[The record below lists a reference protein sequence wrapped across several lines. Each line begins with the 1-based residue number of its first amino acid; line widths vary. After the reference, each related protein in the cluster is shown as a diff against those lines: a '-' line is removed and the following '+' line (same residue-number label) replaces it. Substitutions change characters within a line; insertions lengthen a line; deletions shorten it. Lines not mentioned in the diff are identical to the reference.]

1 MVKKMTKMKLNKTV
15 SAVLVIV
22 LLLSTIC
29 IAPMNAEASSSK
41 YTHTKTNKR
50 KSVAI
55 DNKKL
60 PGDFHYQLIKIKGS
74 SSVKKKINNK
84 LNKDYNKFVNE
95 NWSTFKSILVE
106 DYNNNR
112 DTSDYICYKDSKV
125 KYQSNKYY
133 SIKFEEKW
141 YVGGIYN
148 STRSG
153 KVFSKK
159 TGKELKITSFA
170 KGKSS
175 TIKKKLIK
183 AFLNRVNGTES
194 EYPEAVKTIKNT
206 SISSLKFYITKKK
219 IYIFFKCY
227 ELEMGQGDYCVS
239 LNR

>member
-1 MVKKMTKMKLNKTV
+1 MVKKMTRMKLNKTV

-60 PGDFHYQLIKIKGS
+60 PGD
-74 SSVKKKINNK
+74 
-84 LNKDYNKFVNE
+84 
-95 NWSTFKSILVE
+95 
-106 DYNNNR
+106 YNNNR

-148 STRSG
+148 IIRSG

-183 AFLNRVNGTES
+183 AFLKRVNGTES

-206 SISSLKFYITKKK
+206 SISSLSFYITKKK